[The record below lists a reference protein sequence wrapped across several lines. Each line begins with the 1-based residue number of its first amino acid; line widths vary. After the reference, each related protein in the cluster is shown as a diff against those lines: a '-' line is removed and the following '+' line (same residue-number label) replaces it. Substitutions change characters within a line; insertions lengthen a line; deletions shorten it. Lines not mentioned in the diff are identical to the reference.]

1 PEKRAY
7 GSWTSNI
14 RYSLRSNRQEAF
26 MKRRLQLFDVINVI
40 LMLGLVVVMVYPFVY
55 MAAVSFS
62 DNVSVLKGEVSFW
75 PKGFNLA
82 NYEIVLNDPRI
93 WRSYLNTIMYTVV
106 GTTVSLSLTAM
117 GAYAL
122 SKKKMLFHKQ
132 ITLLV
137 VVTMFFS
144 GGIIPTFLVVKGLG
158 LVDTFWAMIIP
169 GAVSAWYLILMRTF
183 FSGLPNELEEAGK
196 MDGLSDIG
204 LFLRIALPLSKA
216 SLATIGLFY
225 AVGIWNNFYT
235 ALLYLR
241 NPDLVPLQ
249 VILRNIVLAGQFNL
263 DGGNS
268 IGKDHQIVEESLKYA
283 TILIGTLPILL
294 SYPFLQKYFVK
305 GVTLGSL
312 KG

>member
-1 PEKRAY
+1 
-7 GSWTSNI
+7 
-14 RYSLRSNRQEAF
+14 

-62 DNVSVLKGEVSFW
+62 DNVSVLKGEVSLW

-106 GTTVSLSLTAM
+106 GTAVSLSLTAM